1 LVPLNSAWF
10 SQAQLGS
17 TSTDVDPIEMAEV
30 AVPFL
35 GNTGILEDKIMN
47 DVQNDG
53 YDEAMR
59 QLEADIHEE
68 AAKAP
73 SAPRAYLSPRFRRA
87 NRFGH
92 EDRDIPSRTNKPNY
106 IPSIYPDS
114 YKGPASLISIY
125 YWVSLT

>member
-1 LVPLNSAWF
+1 
-10 SQAQLGS
+10 
-17 TSTDVDPIEMAEV
+17 MAEV
-30 AVPFL
+30 AAPFI
-35 GNTGILEDKIMN
+35 GNTQVPADETMN
-47 DVQNDG
+47 DVENDG

-92 EDRDIPSRTNKPNY
+92 EDRDIASRTNKANHTQF
-106 IPSIYPDS
+106 IYPDS

-125 YWVSLT
+125 HWVSLT